1 MFLDDLRSLN
11 HQYFDLLK
19 NKVESGLINNKSKS
33 IDDKTSPDHKSS
45 KKLTIKDVQ
54 EKVKL
59 LLINGKL
66 FEKALKVF
74 SNGNFFFINYYKI
87 NILIILFYL

>member
-1 MFLDDLRSLN
+1 LSRSLN

-19 NKVESGLINNKSKS
+19 NKVESGLINNKARS
-33 IDDKTSPDHKSS
+33 IDDKTSPDHKSN

-74 SNGNFFFINYYKI
+74 SNG
-87 NILIILFYL
+87 